1 MSLYELLRLAFSR
14 LRTSRLRAALTMLGV
29 IIGVASVVALVG
41 VGQGTT
47 SNITNR
53 LSSLGTN
60 LLTVSPTGGGASSGT
75 LTLEDSDAIGKLTSV
90 AGVAPEVSTS
100 LLVKA
105 GTKSTTTTIVGTTP
119 AYPTVRAYDVW
130 QGTFLTDVSVDR
142 DLRVAVLGATTA
154 TDLGLGA
161 ADVGTDISIGGIPF
175 RVIGILQAKGGSGFQ
190 DPDDQVMVP
199 VGAVQK
205 YFVGGDTVRT
215 IGVSVAQADQMT
227 ATTAELTALLRDR
240 HDLAA
245 SDDADFSVF
254 NQTQLL
260 AAASSITA
268 TLTLLLGGIASISLV
283 VGGIGIMNIMLVSVR
298 ERTREIGIRKAIGAR
313 GRDILAQFL
322 VEALTLS
329 LLGGLI
335 GIAVG
340 LGRLGR
346 DRSAGRLG
354 LLIQPGHR
362 RGGRP
367 LQSRGRDRVRRLAGT
382 AGRSSRPHQ
391 RTALRITK
399 EIPSCPTIPPSPR
412 RSSRSPGRR
421 PATPADAAHDPAP
434 AVRSSPCDP
443 RSRRRVA
450 RRPAGGSTSSLAW
463 PPRSPSVASRSPSGG
478 ARPRSQRAGSAR
490 ASATAVAT
498 SRAAASIRTRRL
510 RRVVAVSARAS
521 SGRAAWPSRAPSSR
535 SPATP

>member
-1 MSLYELLRLAFSR
+1 MSFFELLRLALSR

-60 LLTVSPTGGGASSGT
+60 LLTVSPTGPGSTDAT
-75 LTLEDSDAIGKLTSV
+75 LTLEDADAIAALPSV

-100 LLVKA
+100 LLVQA
-105 GTKSTTTTIVGTTP
+105 GDKSTTTTIVGTTS

-130 QGTFLTDVSVDR
+130 QGTFLTDVSVDD
-142 DLRVAVLGATTA
+142 DLRVAVLGASTA
-154 TDLGLGA
+154 TDLGLDA
-161 ADVGTDISIGGIPF
+161 SDVGSEISIAGIPF
-175 RVIGILQAKGGSGFQ
+175 RVIGILQPKGGSGFQ

-227 ATTAELTALLRDR
+227 AAKAELTALLRDR

-245 SDDADFSVF
+245 GDDDDFNVF
-254 NQTQLL
+254 DQTQLL

-340 LGRLGR
+340 LLV
-346 DRSAGRLG
+346 SAGIG
-354 LLIQPGHR
+354 Q
-362 RGGRP
+362 
-367 LQSRGRDRVRRLAGT
+367 LAGWGFSFNPAT
-382 AGRSSRPHQ
+382 VAAAVLFSLAVGVVFGVWPARQAARLDPIS
-391 RTALRITK
+391 ALRY
-399 EIPSCPTIPPSPR
+399 E
-412 RSSRSPGRR
+412 
-421 PATPADAAHDPAP
+421 
-434 AVRSSPCDP
+434 
-443 RSRRRVA
+443 
-450 RRPAGGSTSSLAW
+450 
-463 PPRSPSVASRSPSGG
+463 
-478 ARPRSQRAGSAR
+478 
-490 ASATAVAT
+490 
-498 SRAAASIRTRRL
+498 
-510 RRVVAVSARAS
+510 
-521 SGRAAWPSRAPSSR
+521 
-535 SPATP
+535 